1 MIGVRQTRPD
11 VRLPQSREPTVGQL
25 RSQGGP
31 MATQQETERA
41 VAALLA
47 QAGSAHGAYEER
59 DLGGVY
65 DQHWPDWYAAYLVEH
80 GLGRLLSRAV
90 AVQQLSGFLKRCDE

>member
-1 MIGVRQTRPD
+1 
-11 VRLPQSREPTVGQL
+11 
-25 RSQGGP
+25 

-65 DQHWPDWYAAYLVEH
+65 DQNWPDWYAAYLVEH
-80 GLGRLLSRAV
+80 SLGRLLGRAV
-90 AVQQLSGFLKRCDE
+90 AVRQLSGFLKRCDEEYKSENPAASWPDYYARRLIAWL